1 MGVGG
6 GGLYLPEGEESANPS
21 VEDICVE
28 MHVGHCVHA
37 RAAGV
42 EQGAGRSAV
51 LSAEE
56 GKLGEDVVEEERSE
70 RRRID

>member
-1 MGVGG
+1 
-6 GGLYLPEGEESANPS
+6 

-42 EQGAGRSAV
+42 EQGTGRSAV